1 MCHHHLEDKLFED
14 LPSVPALD
22 GHQNTLIY
30 WLNQRCN
37 IGREELGNNFS
48 ICGDEL
54 FFVGIGRA
62 VVEQEH
68 GFGFKTHLS
77 QLLLHSRDKLMME
90 PVCEQSY
97 INPSI

>member
-14 LPSVPALD
+14 LPLVLAQWTPEHLD
-22 GHQNTLIY
+22 SLAESEIQH
-30 WLNQRCN
+30 WE
-37 IGREELGNNFS
+37 GRTWQHFS

-54 FFVGIGRA
+54 FFVGMGRA

-77 QLLLHSRDKLMME
+77 
-90 PVCEQSY
+90 
-97 INPSI
+97 